1 MSNSVTKSTLA
12 YLAVLV
18 FIFCVSTMSFGK
30 VLEVGDTAETHNKLL
45 ENPDTWDDTVPVKGK
60 TELARDVGFETAND
74 PGGASVAF
82 PGSGNIGNNVGFMG
96 VEYGD
101 EIGGETFVQIT
112 ADPMAAHEFRYM
124 TLATSHTG
132 EKSNA
137 TIGIYGYPG
146 FGHASPGNGG
156 EWIDLHGMELSQL
169 NGPSKHAQACWDN
182 TLSIGNHE
190 TVMWWKR
197 PGPAAKDVAGNSFFT
212 PINVDANGDTF
223 GDLPVEWRFFV
234 FDLAQKAINECIYN
248 DDCKAGTWDWESWS
262 YETDQPE
269 TGGFVYFD
277 AFYFTQTADEAC
289 GIGGL
294 TTCVDSISGNTV
306 GSGTS
311 VEPTGKASTF
321 WGRIKSS
328 R

>member
-1 MSNSVTKSTLA
+1 MCISVTKSRIA
-12 YLAVLV
+12 YVALMM
-18 FIFCVSTMSFGK
+18 FIFGVGTMSYAK
-30 VLEVGDTAETHNKLL
+30 VLEVGDSAETHNKLL
-45 ENPDTWDDTVPVKGK
+45 ENPDTWDDTIPVKGK

-82 PGSGNIGNNVGFMG
+82 PGAGNIGNNVGFMG

-101 EIGGETFVQIT
+101 ELGGEQFVQIT
-112 ADPMAAHEFRYM
+112 ADPVAAHEFRYM

-132 EKSNA
+132 EKTNA
-137 TIGIYGYPG
+137 TIGIYAYPG

-156 EWIDLHGMELSQL
+156 AWIDLHGMKLSEL
-169 NGPSKHAQACWDN
+169 NGESKHAQACWDN

-190 TVMWWKR
+190 NVNWWKK
-197 PGPAAKDVAGNSFFT
+197 PGAREDGGGNSFFT

-234 FDLAQKAINECIYN
+234 FDLAQKAINECHYN
-248 DDCKAGTWDWESWS
+248 DDCKVGTWDWESWS
-262 YETDQPE
+262 YESDQE
-269 TGGFVYFD
+269 DVGGFAYFD

-294 TTCVDSISGNTV
+294 ATCVDSISGNTV
-306 GSGTS
+306 GSGTG

>member
-1 MSNSVTKSTLA
+1 MCISVTKSRIA
-12 YLAVLV
+12 YVALMM
-18 FIFCVSTMSFGK
+18 FIFGVGTMSYAK
-30 VLEVGDTAETHNKLL
+30 VLEVGDSAETHNKLL

-101 EIGGETFVQIT
+101 EIGGETYVQIT
-112 ADPMAAHEFRYM
+112 ADPVAAHEYRYM

-132 EKSNA
+132 DKSNA

-156 EWIDLHGMELSQL
+156 EWIDLHGMELSKL

-190 TVMWWKR
+190 VVMWWKR
-197 PGPAAKDVAGNSFFT
+197 PGPAEKNVAGNSFFT
-212 PINVDANGDTF
+212 PINVDADGNTF

-234 FDLAQKAINECIYN
+234 FDLAQKAINECHYN
-248 DDCKAGTWDWESWS
+248 DDCKVGTWDWEAWS

-294 TTCVDSISGNTV
+294 ATCVDSISGNTV
-306 GSGTS
+306 GSGTG